1 MKNIFFSIL
10 LAVSLIF
17 GSTVTFAGTSPHKNV
32 ESQGSMKIQQM
43 KKGLEQPLV
52 VENGE
57 KTWVIHQPKE
67 NPKQYFLPTSEG
79 KMAGG
84 QNDEGQNKHQEG

>member
-1 MKNIFFSIL
+1 MKNILFSL
-10 LAVSLIF
+10 VMVASLILC
-17 GSTVTFAGTSPHKNV
+17 STVAFAGPSPHKNV

-43 KKGLEQPLV
+43 KKGLKHPLV

-57 KTWVIHQPKE
+57 KTWVLHQAGE

-79 KMAGG
+79 KMARGYHG
-84 QNDEGQNKHQEG
+84 EGHAPHQEG